1 MHGNKG
7 QELKALVIRISGA
20 HPEKC
25 MKCGKCSAACP
36 AFDEMEI
43 HPHKF
48 AQYVLDGRV
57 EELASSKGI
66 YKCMSC
72 FACLERCPRDVKPA
86 KLAEAARA
94 VALRRQGGAY
104 MKQDEIPAK
113 IDDEM
118 PGQALMSAM
127 RKYNK

>member
-1 MHGNKG
+1 MHSSNKT
-7 QELKALVIRISGA
+7 ELKKLVLRISGA

-48 AQYVLDGRV
+48 AQMVLDERV
-57 EELASSKGI
+57 EELATSKGI

-86 KLAEAARA
+86 KIAEAARA
-94 VALRRQGGAY
+94 VYLRQQGASY
-104 MKQDEIPAK
+104 MKQDEIPSK
-113 IDDEM
+113 LDDEI